1 MRLSSYFL
9 PTLKENP
16 ADATI
21 VSHQLMIRAGMIR
34 QTASGIYSWLP
45 LGLRVLRK
53 VEKIIKEEMDKAGAL
68 EILMPT
74 IQPAELWIESG
85 RYEAYGKEMLR
96 MKDRHDRDILYGPT
110 HEEVVTDIFRKN
122 ITSYKDLPK
131 NFYQIHWKFRDEIR
145 PRFGLMRGREFL
157 MKDSYSFD
165 IDEAAAKKTYNLMY
179 ETYFKIFRKMG
190 LKAIAVRADTGAIGG
205 DLSHEF
211 HILAD
216 TGESAI
222 YYDKKFDEL
231 NHSTPS
237 FRNCSPC
244 SQRGTSPL
252 NKGEESSTFTFS
264 AMEMQEFYAMA
275 DEMHVAEKCPIPAE
289 QLNSRRGIEVGH
301 IFNFGTKYSKA
312 MGASV
317 AGRGAASSPFVLNLS
332 KDEHLTRG
340 VVNNSQ
346 IFPNMGSYGIGVSRV
361 VAAAIEA
368 NHDANG
374 IVWPQE
380 IAPFQV
386 VLINVRAGD
395 ESCDRFCEEIYSKL
409 QAQNIEVLYD
419 DSKASLGQKFSIADL
434 IGIPTQLIVG
444 PKSAAAGKVEVKNR
458 KGGEKQE
465 IEISSLLT
473 LFEKERE

>member
-1 MRLSSYFL
+1 MKLSQYFL

-16 ADATI
+16 VDATI

-34 QTASGIYSWLP
+34 QTASGIYTWLP
-45 LGLRVLRK
+45 LGLKVLRQ

-96 MKDRHDRDILYGPT
+96 IKDRHDRDILYGPT

-122 ITSYKDLPK
+122 VTSYKDLPK

-165 IDEAAAKKTYNLMY
+165 IDEVSAKKTYNLMY
-179 ETYFKIFRKMG
+179 ATYFKIFRAMG
-190 LKAIAVRADTGAIGG
+190 LKPMAVRADTGAIGG

-211 HILAD
+211 HLLAD

-231 NHSTPS
+231 AESKS
-237 FRNCSPC
+237 FDID
-244 SQRGTSPL
+244 
-252 NKGEESSTFTFS
+252 
-264 AMEMQEFYAMA
+264 EMQNLYAMA
-275 DEMHVAEKCPIPAE
+275 DEMHVAEKCPIPE
-289 QLNSRRGIEVGH
+289 NQISSRRGIEVGH
-301 IFNFGTKYSKA
+301 IFNFGLKYSKA
-312 MGASV
+312 LEASV
-317 AGRGAASSPFVLNLS
+317 MNASGE
-332 KDEHLTRG
+332 KTY
-340 VVNNSQ
+340 
-346 IFPNMGSYGIGVSRV
+346 PNMGSYGIGVSRV

-374 IVWPQE
+374 IVWPKE
-380 IAPFQV
+380 IAPFQIA
-386 VLINVRAGD
+386 LINVRFGD
-395 ESCDRFCEEIYSKL
+395 ELCDKVCEEIYAKFS
-409 QAQNIEVLYD
+409 ARGIEVIYD
-419 DSKASLGQKFSIADL
+419 DTKASLGQKFSIADL
-434 IGIPTQLIVG
+434 IGIPTQIIVG
-444 PKSAAAGKVEVKNR
+444 PKSAAAGKVEVKDR
-458 KGGEKQE
+458 KTGKKEEIAISELEK
-465 IEISSLLT
+465 IL
-473 LFEKERE
+473 